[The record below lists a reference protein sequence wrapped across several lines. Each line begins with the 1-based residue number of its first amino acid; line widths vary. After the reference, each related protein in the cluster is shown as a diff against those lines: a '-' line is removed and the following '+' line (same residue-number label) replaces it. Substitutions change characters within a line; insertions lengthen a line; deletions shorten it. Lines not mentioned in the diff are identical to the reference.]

1 MIIIII
7 IIIIWF
13 GDTVTVSHPTK
24 CNTNSNVRRNWL
36 WLCDDICVLPWWY
49 FCGSGADGKHLC
61 QSLILAAIKEYSL
74 NASVFKLIII
84 LLEILASFAAF
95 PADLASI
102 HNFRSVDR
110 RHEIEINQTLS
121 AVTVA

>member
-1 MIIIII
+1 M
-7 IIIIWF
+7 
-13 GDTVTVSHPTK
+13 SHPTK
-24 CNTNSNVRRNWL
+24 CNTNSKGRRN

-49 FCGSGADGKHLC
+49 FCGSGADAKKLC

-74 NASVFKLIII
+74 NASVVKLIII
-84 LLEILASFAAF
+84 LLEILTSFAAF
-95 PADLASI
+95 AADLASI

-110 RHEIEINQTLS
+110 RHETKINQNLS